1 MRDKFDLKELTN
13 EIPLGEFLKYDEP
26 ILVSRTNAVSGK
38 LLLASEMSRFD
49 TVGYDCA
56 AVCINDMYAMGAKPL
71 LFYDNISCARPKF
84 EYIRDMEEGMENGC
98 RQGNVTYAGSEIKEL
113 SDIFSYDQY
122 DLVGFIAGVVEKKK
136 KIGIAQVKAGD
147 VIIGLPSNGL
157 HNNGYV
163 AARRKLYLTKTSME
177 IYYESLGST
186 LGDLL
191 LAPTRMY
198 RDAMEALLQSE
209 IEIKSCVQVD
219 LMGQVKSESIGPR
232 QISGVGGQV
241 DFVRG
246 ANLSKGGRAIM
257 AMPSTTGKGKISKIV
272 PFLDQGSAVTTT
284 RNEVNYVITEYGIA
298 KLKGKSLRQRAEALI
313 RIAHPDFRDALT
325 AEFRR
330 RYPRDY

>member
-1 MRDKFDLKELTN
+1 MQLS
-13 EIPLGEFLKYDEP
+13 
-26 ILVSRTNAVSGK
+26 VSMICMPW
-38 LLLASEMSRFD
+38 EQ
-49 TVGYDCA
+49 
-56 AVCINDMYAMGAKPL
+56 PL

-136 KIGIAQVKAGD
+136 KIGIAPVKAGD
-147 VIIGLPSNGL
+147 VIIGLSSNGL

-209 IEIKSCVQVD
+209 IEIKSCVQVAHGGID
-219 LMGQVKSESIGPR
+219 KAVHTLMHNAA
-232 QISGVGGQV
+232 
-241 DFVRG
+241 G
-246 ANLSKGGRAIM
+246 AVIKQREEDIPPLYDMLHKDGN
-257 AMPSTTGKGKISKIV
+257 ISKEQMRNIFNMGIGMLILVAEEDTDRVVELLEAAGEEPVELGLAETGSDIV
-272 PFLDQGSAVTTT
+272 
-284 RNEVNYVITEYGIA
+284 
-298 KLKGKSLRQRAEALI
+298 
-313 RIAHPDFRDALT
+313 
-325 AEFRR
+325 
-330 RYPRDY
+330 RYI